1 MSPKAVNVRVLT
13 MDSELEFAIQP
24 NTTGKQ
30 LFDQVVKT
38 IALREIWFFGLQY
51 TDSKDFPCWLKLNK
65 KVLGQDIKK
74 NSPQTL
80 TFKFRAR
87 FFPEEVSEE
96 LIQEI
101 TQKLFFLQV
110 KESILTEEIYC
121 PPETCVLLASYAMQ
135 AKHGDFN
142 DENHR
147 PGSLV
152 NERLLPKRVM
162 EQFQLSPEE
171 WEKRVV
177 NWWKEHRGMLKEE
190 AMLEYLKIAQDLEM
204 YGVNYFDIRNKK
216 GTELYLG
223 VDALGL
229 NIYDKQDRLTP
240 KIGFPW
246 SEIRNISFNDKKFV
260 IKPME
265 RKSPDFIFYAPRL
278 RINRR
283 ILSLCMGNHELYMRR
298 RKADSIEVQQMKAQA
313 QEEKMA
319 RLQERER
326 IQAEIERRK
335 QAEQEREA
343 MRRKVDD
350 LERSAAEARRG
361 EYYFNVSV
369 MGSVKS
375 VPNIWGRTGPI
386 TATYILTFYHISNN
400 QLASLEDQSRIT
412 KELEEKRKQAEEA
425 QLRLKQER
433 EEAEREHERMME
445 RVRYEQEEK
454 DKIVQEIEQARRLA
468 DQKAV
473 EAQQKENE
481 ARELEEQLREAKLR
495 VLQAQQHPNNHT
507 NNNHYTEHPGEYGNP
522 MEDEESDEEENNSS
536 RNGRGVELLTNEYA
550 SRHEENRTTATTKDL
565 NMKRKLEEE
574 RKCLRQ
580 QQKKAETRE
589 DKIYRENI
597 FDQGIDK
604 YQTLKK
610 IRQGTVKRRI
620 DEFEAM

>member
-1 MSPKAVNVRVLT
+1 MSPKTVNVRVLT
-13 MDSELEFAIQP
+13 MDSELDFAIQP

-74 NSPQTL
+74 SSSQPV

-110 KESILTEEIYC
+110 KESILTDEVYC

-142 DENHR
+142 EENHR

-229 NIYDKQDRLTP
+229 NIYDKQDKLTP

-265 RKSPDFIFYAPRL
+265 KKSPDFVFYAPRL

-298 RKADSIEVQQMKAQA
+298 RKTDSIEVQQMKAQA
-313 QEEKMA
+313 QEEKLA

-343 MRRKVDD
+343 MRRKVED
-350 LERSAAEARRG
+350 LERSADAARR
-361 EYYFNVSV
+361 
-369 MGSVKS
+369 
-375 VPNIWGRTGPI
+375 
-386 TATYILTFYHISNN
+386 ALD
-400 QLASLEDQSRIT
+400 DQSRIT
-412 KELEEKRKQAEEA
+412 KELEEKRKQAEDA
-425 QLRLKQER
+425 QSRLKIER
-433 EEAEREHERMME
+433 EEAEKEHERMME

-468 DQKAV
+468 DQKAQ

-481 ARELEEQLREAKLR
+481 ARELEEQLREAKMR
-495 VLQAQQHPNNHT
+495 VLQAQQNS

-522 MEDEESDEEENNSS
+522 MEDEESDEEENSS
-536 RNGRGVELLTNEYA
+536 ARNGGGVELHTNEYA
-550 SRHEENRTTATTKDL
+550 SRHEENRLTATTKDH
-565 NMKRKLEEE
+565 NIKRKLEALKDELGSVQNSNKVTDND
-574 RKCLRQ
+574 RLHQ
-580 QQKKAETRE
+580 QNVASGR
-589 DKIYRENI
+589 
-597 FDQGIDK
+597 DK
-604 YQTLKK
+604 YKTLKM
-610 IRQGTVKRRI
+610 IRQGNTKKRI
-620 DEFEAM
+620 DEFESM

>member
-24 NTTGKQ
+24 NTSGKQ

-74 NSPQTL
+74 SPSQPL

-110 KESILTEEIYC
+110 KESILTDEIYC

-216 GTELYLG
+216 GTELFLG

-229 NIYDKQDRLTP
+229 NIYDKQDKLTP

-265 RKSPDFIFYAPRL
+265 KKSPDFIFYAPRL

-298 RKADSIEVQQMKAQA
+298 RKTDSIEVQQMKAQA
-313 QEEKMA
+313 QEEKLA

-343 MRRKVDD
+343 MRRKVED
-350 LERSAAEARRG
+350 LERSAAEARR
-361 EYYFNVSV
+361 
-369 MGSVKS
+369 
-375 VPNIWGRTGPI
+375 
-386 TATYILTFYHISNN
+386 A
-400 QLASLEDQSRIT
+400 LEDQSRIT

-445 RVRYEQEEK
+445 RVRFEQEEK

-468 DQKAV
+468 EQKAL

-481 ARELEEQLREAKLR
+481 ARELEEQLREAKMR
-495 VLQAQQHPNNHT
+495 HRHFTRGHSRPWVLQAQQQPNNH
-507 NNNHYTEHPGEYGNP
+507 HYTEHPGEYGNP
-522 MEDEESDEEENNSS
+522 MEDEESDEDENSTT
-536 RNGRGVELLTNEYA
+536 RNGRGVELRTNEYA
-550 SRHEENRTTATTKDL
+550 SRHEENRLTATTKDH

-574 RKCLRQ
+574 RKDLRRRQ
-580 QQKKAETRE
+580 RKAETQE
-589 DKIYRENI
+589 DKIYQENI
-597 FDQGIDK
+597 IDKGINK
-604 YQTLKK
+604 YQTLKN

>member
-1 MSPKAVNVRVLT
+1 

-24 NTTGKQ
+24 NTSGKQ

-74 NSPQTL
+74 NSSQPL

-110 KESILTEEIYC
+110 KESILTDEIYC

-142 DENHR
+142 DESHR

-171 WEKRVV
+171 WEKRVI

-229 NIYDKQDRLTP
+229 NIYDKQDKLTP

-265 RKSPDFIFYAPRL
+265 KKSPDFIFYAPRL

-298 RKADSIEVQQMKAQA
+298 RKTDSIEVQQMKAQA
-313 QEEKMA
+313 QEEKLA

-343 MRRKVDD
+343 MRRKVED
-350 LERSAAEARRG
+350 LERSAAEARR
-361 EYYFNVSV
+361 
-369 MGSVKS
+369 
-375 VPNIWGRTGPI
+375 
-386 TATYILTFYHISNN
+386 A
-400 QLASLEDQSRIT
+400 LEDQSRIT

-468 DQKAV
+468 EQKAV

-481 ARELEEQLREAKLR
+481 ARELEEQLREAKMR
-495 VLQAQQHPNNHT
+495 QRHVIRGHSRPSVLQAQQQPNNHY
-507 NNNHYTEHPGEYGNP
+507 YTEHPGEYGNP
-522 MEDEESDEEENNSS
+522 MEDESDEDESS
-536 RNGRGVELLTNEYA
+536 TTRNGRGIELRTNEYA
-550 SRHEENRTTATTKDL
+550 SRHEENRLTATTKDH

-574 RKCLRQ
+574 RKDLRRRQ
-580 QQKKAETRE
+580 TKAETRE

-597 FDQGIDK
+597 IDKSISK
-604 YQTLKK
+604 YQTLKN

>member
-121 PPETCVLLASYAMQ
+121 PLETCVLLASYAMQ

-142 DENHR
+142 DESHR

-190 AMLEYLKIAQDLEM
+190 AMLEYLKIAQDLEI

-229 NIYDKQDRLTP
+229 NIYDKQDKLTP

-265 RKSPDFIFYAPRL
+265 KKSPDFIFYAPRL

-343 MRRKVDD
+343 MRRKVED
-350 LERSAAEARRG
+350 LERSAAEARR
-361 EYYFNVSV
+361 
-369 MGSVKS
+369 
-375 VPNIWGRTGPI
+375 
-386 TATYILTFYHISNN
+386 A
-400 QLASLEDQSRIT
+400 LEDQSRIT
-412 KELEEKRKQAEEA
+412 KELEEKRKQAEDA

-495 VLQAQQHPNNHT
+495 VLQAQQHPNNHN

-550 SRHEENRTTATTKDL
+550 SRHEENRTTATTKDH
-565 NMKRKLEEE
+565 NMKRKLEALKDELGSVQNSNKVTDND
-574 RKCLRQ
+574 RLHQ
-580 QQKKAETRE
+580 QNVASGR
-589 DKIYRENI
+589 
-597 FDQGIDK
+597 DK
-604 YQTLKK
+604 YKTLKM
-610 IRQGTVKRRI
+610 IRQGNTKKRI
-620 DEFEAM
+620 DEFESM

>member
-110 KESILTEEIYC
+110 KESILTDEIYC

-142 DENHR
+142 DESHR

-177 NWWKEHRGMLKEE
+177 TWWKEHRGMLKEE

-229 NIYDKQDRLTP
+229 NIYDKQDKLTP

-265 RKSPDFIFYAPRL
+265 KKSPDFIFYAPRL

-343 MRRKVDD
+343 MRRKVED
-350 LERSAAEARRG
+350 LERSAADARR
-361 EYYFNVSV
+361 
-369 MGSVKS
+369 
-375 VPNIWGRTGPI
+375 
-386 TATYILTFYHISNN
+386 A
-400 QLASLEDQSRIT
+400 LEDQSRIT

-550 SRHEENRTTATTKDL
+550 SRHEENRTTATTKDH

-574 RKCLRQ
+574 RKSLRQ

-589 DKIYRENI
+589 DKIYRDNI
-597 FDQGIDK
+597 FDKGIDR

-620 DEFEAM
+620 DEFEAL

>member
-65 KVLGQDIKK
+65 KVLSQDLKK
-74 NSPQTL
+74 NGSQPL

-110 KESILTEEIYC
+110 KESILTDEVYC

-135 AKHGDFN
+135 AKHGDFY
-142 DENHR
+142 EETHR
-147 PGSLV
+147 SGSLV

-229 NIYDKQDRLTP
+229 NIYDKQDKLTP

-265 RKSPDFIFYAPRL
+265 KKSPDFIFYAPRL

-298 RKADSIEVQQMKAQA
+298 RKTDSIEVQQMKAQA
-313 QEEKMA
+313 QEEKLA

-326 IQAEIERRK
+326 IQAEIDRRK
-335 QAEQEREA
+335 AAEQEREM
-343 MRRKVDD
+343 MRKKVED
-350 LERSAAEARRG
+350 LERSAEAAR
-361 EYYFNVSV
+361 
-369 MGSVKS
+369 K
-375 VPNIWGRTGPI
+375 
-386 TATYILTFYHISNN
+386 A
-400 QLASLEDQSRIT
+400 LEDQSRIT

-425 QLRLKQER
+425 QLRLQQER

-445 RVRYEQEEK
+445 RVRFEQEEK

-468 DQKAV
+468 EQKAQ
-473 EAQQKENE
+473 EAAQKENE
-481 ARELEEQLREAKLR
+481 ARELEEQLREAR
-495 VLQAQQHPNNHT
+495 MRALQVQQSANHHHHH
-507 NNNHYTEHPGEYGNP
+507 HYTEHPGEYENP
-522 MEDEESDEEENNSS
+522 MGEEEESDEEENSS
-536 RNGRGVELLTNEYA
+536 ARNGRGVELLTNEYA
-550 SRHEENRTTATTKDL
+550 SRHEENRTTATTKDS
-565 NMKRKLEEE
+565 NMKRKLEALKDELGSVQNSNKVTDND
-574 RKCLRQ
+574 RLHQ
-580 QQKKAETRE
+580 QNVASGR
-589 DKIYRENI
+589 
-597 FDQGIDK
+597 DK
-604 YQTLKK
+604 YKTLKM
-610 IRQGTVKRRI
+610 IRQGNTKKRI
-620 DEFEAM
+620 DEFESM

>member
-74 NSPQTL
+74 NSAQPL

-110 KESILTEEIYC
+110 KESILTDEIYC

-135 AKHGDFN
+135 AKHGDFS
-142 DENHR
+142 DESHR

-229 NIYDKQDRLTP
+229 NIYDKQDKLTP

-265 RKSPDFIFYAPRL
+265 KKSPDFIFYAPRL

-298 RKADSIEVQQMKAQA
+298 RKTDSIEVQQMKAQA
-313 QEEKMA
+313 QEEKLA

-343 MRRKVDD
+343 MRRKVED
-350 LERSAAEARRG
+350 LERNAAEARR
-361 EYYFNVSV
+361 
-369 MGSVKS
+369 
-375 VPNIWGRTGPI
+375 
-386 TATYILTFYHISNN
+386 A
-400 QLASLEDQSRIT
+400 LEDQSRIT

-425 QLRLKQER
+425 QSRLKIER
-433 EEAEREHERMME
+433 EEAEKEHERMME

-454 DKIVQEIEQARRLA
+454 DKIVQEIEEARRLA
-468 DQKAV
+468 EQKAL

-481 ARELEEQLREAKLR
+481 ARELEEQLREAKMR
-495 VLQAQQHPNNHT
+495 VLQAQQHPNN
-507 NNNHYTEHPGEYGNP
+507 NNNNHHHYTEHPGEYGNP
-522 MEDEESDEEENNSS
+522 IEDEESDEEENSTT
-536 RNGRGVELLTNEYA
+536 RNGRGVELSTNEYA
-550 SRHEENRTTATTKDL
+550 SRHEENRITATTKDH
-565 NMKRKLEEE
+565 NMKRKLEALKDELGSVQNSSKVTDND
-574 RKCLRQ
+574 RLHQ
-580 QQKKAETRE
+580 QNVASGR
-589 DKIYRENI
+589 
-597 FDQGIDK
+597 DK
-604 YQTLKK
+604 YKTLKM
-610 IRQGTVKRRI
+610 IRQGNTKKRI
-620 DEFEAM
+620 DEFESM